1 VIILKYCEKPMND
14 QRFDWPPLLEAPFIK
29 ELVHQMFPE
38 VGPKRSGLNVE
49 EAFEKH
55 KEIASVII
63 SSLYQAYSSPGF
75 PNTVSIPMKNN
86 TYKLNHQT
94 KIPFS
99 RARTKEVKARLSE
112 LDWIS
117 IIDAV
122 TQEKYTRI
130 EAKGCLKD
138 KFDEIGLVWFPQRPL
153 QPERSVIMRDV
164 KRYGNGRIMRKPKTK
179 QSEKS
184 WVSLE
189 QTKDVLKMQENLY
202 QINTFL
208 SKQCITLDLNDE
220 QLYKLQDEVRGKD
233 KGKEL
238 LDLRRIQLVRI
249 FSRGS
254 LEKGGRFYR
263 GWWQGIP
270 SMHRPHIRING
281 KKTIEVDYSGMHLRM
296 LYALCKVDFP
306 YDKDPYDI
314 GLEDWVGKEDSRR
327 KVIKKAFNAILN
339 DEEGN
344 YKLKAED
351 EKVLGLSNDE
361 FHQKLK
367 DTHPKIYEEI
377 QSDIGLKLQKI
388 DSDIAEEVLLQLTS
402 LSIPCLPVHDSFIVS
417 ASNELL
423 LIDLLK
429 NAFRKHLGV
438 DIKVDVDVVK
448 SRESFGIP
456 NESIRTIDPQEV
468 IYSGGEVWKKVVVRD
483 ISLMDNYQKT
493 YEDFFRVP

>member
-1 VIILKYCEKPMND
+1 MND
-14 QRFDWPPLLEAPFIK
+14 QRFDWPPLLQAPFID

-38 VGPKRSGLNVE
+38 AGPKRSGLNVE

-112 LDWIS
+112 LDWIT
-117 IIDAV
+117 ITDAV

-130 EAKGCLKD
+130 EAKGELIE
-138 KFDEIGLVWFPQRPL
+138 KFDEVGLVWFPQRPL
-153 QPERSVIMRDV
+153 THYRSLLMKDVERYS
-164 KRYGNGRIMRKPKTK
+164 GGRIKRDPKTK
-179 QSEKS
+179 ESKKF
-184 WVSLE
+184 WVTVE
-189 QTKDVLKMQENLY
+189 QTQDVLKMQENLY

-208 SKQCITLDLNDE
+208 SKQCITLDLNDK

-314 GLEDWVGKEDSRR
+314 GLEDWEGKEDFRR

-339 DEEGN
+339 DEEGS

-448 SRESFGIP
+448 SRDSFGLP
-456 NESIRTIDPQEV
+456 NHSIRDIPTEDL
-468 IYSGGEVWKKVVVRD
+468 IYFGEELWKKVVSSD
-483 ISLMDNYQKT
+483 ISLMDNYQKS
-493 YEDFFRVP
+493 YEDYFRVP